1 MTDCPNILVGIP
13 TYKRPKMLANLL
25 DSLAK
30 QTILNT
36 NIVVEIVIVDN
47 DKDQGALTVFDKY
60 SDKMHCR
67 MQYLHEVK
75 RGIPFARNKVLD
87 HAIDRQ
93 AEFIA
98 FIDDDET
105 ADPDWLL
112 TLHQI
117 ITTKPVDAVQGP
129 VISLLPENA
138 PRWAIKDREK
148 KSKRKEGEHKTTLAT
163 NNVMFSS
170 RLIVEKGLRF
180 DERFALSGGEDVD
193 FFQRSA
199 RLGNC
204 HIWTNR
210 ALVYEKIP
218 ETRLTLKWEFQRSY
232 SVGATNTFSSV
243 QQKGIGYGIKRYML
257 KVIARLLLGPLIL
270 FTAGLLSAQMR
281 LLSVR
286 WIGSALGHFLGFFGI
301 LGSEYS
307 YIHGD

>member
-1 MTDCPNILVGIP
+1 MNDCPSIIVGIP
-13 TYKRPKMLANLL
+13 TYKRPRMLAELL
-25 DSLAK
+25 DSLAQ
-30 QTILNT
+30 QTIFNT
-36 NIVVEIVIVDN
+36 DIVVEIVIVDN

-67 MQYLHEVK
+67 MQYLHELK
-75 RGIPFARNKVLD
+75 RGIPFARNKVLG

-105 ADPDWLL
+105 ADPDWLQ

-117 ITTKPVDAVQGP
+117 ITSETVDAVQGP
-129 VISLLPENA
+129 VITLLPENA
-138 PRWAIKDREK
+138 PRWAIQEAKK
-148 KSKRKEGEHKTTLAT
+148 KSNREEGEQKTALAT
-163 NNVMFSS
+163 NNVIISS
-170 RLIVEKGLRF
+170 SLIVEKGLRF

-218 ETRLTLKWEFQRSY
+218 GTRLTLKWEFQRSFR
-232 SVGATNTFSSV
+232 VGATNTYSSV

-257 KVIARLLLGPLIL
+257 KIIARILLGPLLLI
-270 FTAGLLSAQMR
+270 TAGIFSAKMR
-281 LLSVR
+281 LLAIR
-286 WIGSALGHFLGFFGI
+286 WIGSGLGHFLGFFGV

-307 YIHGD
+307 NIHGD